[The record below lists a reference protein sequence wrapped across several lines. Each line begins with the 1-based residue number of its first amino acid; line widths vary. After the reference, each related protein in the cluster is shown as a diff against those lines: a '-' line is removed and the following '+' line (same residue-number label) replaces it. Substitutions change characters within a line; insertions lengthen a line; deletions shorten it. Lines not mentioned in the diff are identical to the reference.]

1 MAWLDG
7 MEEKKSI
14 FGKTLPLDSFPY
26 NYKLKER
33 I

>member
-1 MAWLDG
+1 MGWKK
-7 MEEKKSI
+7 KKSI